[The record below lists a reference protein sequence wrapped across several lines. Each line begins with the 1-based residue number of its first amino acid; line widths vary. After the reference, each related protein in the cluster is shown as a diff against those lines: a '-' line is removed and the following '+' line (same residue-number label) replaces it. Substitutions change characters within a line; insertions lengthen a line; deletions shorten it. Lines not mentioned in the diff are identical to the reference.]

1 MNEILGYV
9 SGNAI
14 VAERNL
20 QKFDG
25 CKVRIEIMDK
35 KNVGIG
41 KLVRSLERPWRRDFS
56 RRDSASFA
64 QGQGLCRRNR
74 GMYLKKKCANL

>member
-1 MNEILGYV
+1 MSEILGYV

-35 KNVGIG
+35 KTLELENLFGLWKDRG
-41 KLVRSLERPWRRDFS
+41 DLSPDETVRHLREGRIF
-56 RRDSASFA
+56 
-64 QGQGLCRRNR
+64 
-74 GMYLKKKCANL
+74 

>member
-35 KNVGIG
+35 KT
-41 KLVRSLERPWRRDFS
+41 LELERLF
-56 RRDSASFA
+56 
-64 QGQGLCRRNR
+64 GLWKNR
-74 GMYLKKKCANL
+74 GDEPSPDAAVRYLREGRIF

>member
-14 VAERNL
+14 IAERNL

-35 KNVGIG
+35 KTLELENLFGLWKDRGDGTSPDETVHHLREGRAYAAEIVGCI
-41 KLVRSLERPWRRDFS
+41 
-56 RRDSASFA
+56 
-64 QGQGLCRRNR
+64 
-74 GMYLKKKCANL
+74 

>member
-35 KNVGIG
+35 KTLELEGFSDFG
-41 KLVRSLERPWRRDFS
+41 KTAATSLLPTR
-56 RRDSASFA
+56 
-64 QGQGLCRRNR
+64 LCAI
-74 GMYLKKKCANL
+74 CARAEFFDH

>member
-35 KNVGIG
+35 KTLELENLFGIWKDRG
-41 KLVRSLERPWRRDFS
+41 DRTSPDETVRHLREGRIF
-56 RRDSASFA
+56 
-64 QGQGLCRRNR
+64 
-74 GMYLKKKCANL
+74 

>member
-35 KNVGIG
+35 KALELENLFGLWKDRG
-41 KLVRSLERPWRRDFS
+41 DGASPDETVRHLREGRIF
-56 RRDSASFA
+56 
-64 QGQGLCRRNR
+64 
-74 GMYLKKKCANL
+74 

>member
-35 KNVGIG
+35 KT
-41 KLVRSLERPWRRDFS
+41 LELE
-56 RRDSASFA
+56 
-64 QGQGLCRRNR
+64 GLFGLWKNR
-74 GMYLKKKCANL
+74 GDEPSPDAAVRHLREGRIF

>member
-1 MNEILGYV
+1 MSEILGYV

-35 KNVGIG
+35 KTSELENLFGLWKDRG
-41 KLVRSLERPWRRDFS
+41 DDLSPDETVRHLREGRIF
-56 RRDSASFA
+56 
-64 QGQGLCRRNR
+64 
-74 GMYLKKKCANL
+74 